1 MMMVLVLVLYS
12 SKVAYHLPM
21 LYLRLQ
27 AYVVLKK

>member
-12 SKVAYHLPM
+12 SNVPYLM

-27 AYVVLKK
+27 AYVVLKN